1 MTSITVSDIEV
12 TATPAQLVKFR
23 PSGRLTTPIATSVS
37 GPNAASP
44 RDGDPVISLY
54 QPTSGTAFDPRC
66 RHSLLLSTSETSRNP
81 LFHQACIY
89 IPEHDELYVTSGLL
103 QTTSSSSLPVV
114 LISRI
119 NLRRRGRSQSSGGG
133 GGAGDEDHHDEDDD
147 PVGGS
152 DDDVTAVEWQK
163 LRPPQS
169 MTMPA
174 GGARYGGAGGGGM
187 VFCSQGSL
195 GEESTG
201 GLYFMPRGKPPEALV
216 TSFHGRRFNSPR
228 DVAVSPR
235 DGALWFTDPCD
246 GSDLG
251 FRPRPLLPCRVYRF
265 HPGSDDLRV
274 VADGMARP
282 GGIAFSCDGST
293 VFITDAG
300 AVEGEGDAGP
310 PRESAIYAYD
320 VVVRSGSPFLAN
332 KRVFAV
338 PTTGIPASV
347 NCDENGFVYAGC
359 SGGIEIW
366 NSGGV
371 LQAVVEI
378 PGGVTSFCFGRQ
390 DEMRQELFVCAEQ
403 RLWRLR
409 FGSRGKSI
417 LPIERAGWFEWTE
430 RTAIFTAV
438 HRHPS

>member
-1 MTSITVSDIEV
+1 MTSITVSDIGV
-12 TATPAQLVKFR
+12 AATPTQLVKFR
-23 PSGRLTTPIATSVS
+23 PAGRLTTPLSATSLS

-44 RDGDPVISLY
+44 KDGDPVISLY

-89 IPEHDELYVTSGLL
+89 VPEHDELYVTSGLL
-103 QTTSSSSLPVV
+103 QTTSSSALPVV
-114 LISRI
+114 LISRV
-119 NLRRRGRSQSSGGG
+119 NLRRRGRPQSSVPGGG
-133 GGAGDEDHHDEDDD
+133 DDDDDED

-174 GGARYGGAGGGGM
+174 GGARYGGGGGL

-195 GEESTG
+195 GEGCTG

-216 TSFHGRRFNSPR
+216 AGFYGRRFNSPH
-228 DVAVSPR
+228 DVAVSSR

-246 GSDLG
+246 GFELG

-265 HPGSDDLRV
+265 HPETDDLRV
-274 VADGMARP
+274 VADGLDRP
-282 GGIAFSCDGST
+282 GGIAFSDDES
-293 VFITDAG
+293 VVYVTDAG
-300 AVEGEGDAGP
+300 ATGGEGDVGP
-310 PRESAIYAYD
+310 PRESAIYAFD
-320 VVVRSGSPFLAN
+320 VVVRSGSPFLTN

-347 NCDENGFVYAGC
+347 KCDRNGFVYAGC
-359 SGGIEIW
+359 TGGIEIW
-366 NSGGV
+366 NSGGT

-390 DEMRQELFVCAEQ
+390 DETRRELFVCAEQ

-409 FGSRGKSI
+409 FGCRAKSE
-417 LPIERAGWFEWTE
+417 LPIERAGWLEWSD
-430 RTAIFTAV
+430 RTSLVTAV
-438 HRHPS
+438 QRFPS